1 MSSRMFLLL
10 SIVTLIGL
18 TFFTAACQ
26 TPAGETTQVIED
38 NPLVGDWIQTVLG
51 TPLFFRFNA
60 DGTFSVAHL
69 HNDLEEVPVMS
80 GTFFYEDSVLT
91 LNGTPDPPSR
101 QYCSGETAHYKVKL
115 DQTGELILGD
125 VETECLDF
133 NFLTSE
139 KEPWVPYSQ

>member
-1 MSSRMFLLL
+1 MSSRMVLLL
-10 SIVTLIGL
+10 SIVTLVGL

-38 NPLVGDWIQTVLG
+38 NPLVGDWIQTVLN
-51 TPLFFRFNA
+51 TPLFLRFNA
-60 DGTFSVAHL
+60 NGTFSAAHL
-69 HNDLEEVPVMS
+69 HNDLEEVPFMS

-101 QYCSGETAHYKVKL
+101 QYCSGKTASYSVIL
-115 DQTGELILGD
+115 DQIGELILGD